1 MQTFYCVGAPPRLF
15 LESPKNTSR
24 KNNQIAEYFGNQVNR
39 ILPKFLFSYQFA
51 ICNLSKE

>member
-24 KNNQIAEYFGNQVNR
+24 KNTIHC
-39 ILPKFLFSYQFA
+39 KFLWVNDSA
-51 ICNLSKE
+51 NLKIMRRRIRNVRIR